1 MKGPGIKDYTAE
13 LTRRREEAHAQ
24 GLKYIEVNSKKL
36 HQEISPD
43 FATMPT
49 CCQAMYK
56 QMLTGDEI
64 LERPRGT
71 TGFGSHLTIR
81 FYVDNFE
88 GREKL
93 YPGKKRGRPPKSP
106 QEKEAARKARL
117 KHSTQDLCSL
127 IKSWLGEHGWEYEE
141 HKGIIEAYHEGKRW
155 IINVQGI
162 HRGRKQDR
170 KSVV

>member
-127 IKSWLGEHGWEYEE
+127 IKSWLGEHG
-141 HKGIIEAYHEGKRW
+141 
-155 IINVQGI
+155 
-162 HRGRKQDR
+162 
-170 KSVV
+170 

>member
-64 LERPRGT
+64 LERPKGT

-81 FYVDNFE
+81 FYVDSFE

-106 QEKEAARKARL
+106 QEKEAVKRGLCRDFDKICSPCKNVKAFLDIQAALTTKGQGNRL
-117 KHSTQDLCSL
+117 NAA
-127 IKSWLGEHGWEYEE
+127 
-141 HKGIIEAYHEGKRW
+141 IIP
-155 IINVQGI
+155 
-162 HRGRKQDR
+162 
-170 KSVV
+170 

>member
-64 LERPRGT
+64 LELVEALEDHHGAVAYEAE
-71 TGFGSHLTIR
+71 GELVADILTSIA
-81 FYVDNFE
+81 D
-88 GREKL
+88 
-93 YPGKKRGRPPKSP
+93 
-106 QEKEAARKARL
+106 
-117 KHSTQDLCSL
+117 
-127 IKSWLGEHGWEYEE
+127 
-141 HKGIIEAYHEGKRW
+141 
-155 IINVQGI
+155 QG
-162 HRGRKQDR
+162 G
-170 KSVV
+170 

>member
-93 YPGKKRGRPPKSP
+93 YPARSGGVR
-106 QEKEAARKARL
+106 RKARRRR
-117 KHSTQDLCSL
+117 
-127 IKSWLGEHGWEYEE
+127 
-141 HKGIIEAYHEGKRW
+141 KRPAR
-155 IINVQGI
+155 
-162 HRGRKQDR
+162 RG
-170 KSVV
+170 